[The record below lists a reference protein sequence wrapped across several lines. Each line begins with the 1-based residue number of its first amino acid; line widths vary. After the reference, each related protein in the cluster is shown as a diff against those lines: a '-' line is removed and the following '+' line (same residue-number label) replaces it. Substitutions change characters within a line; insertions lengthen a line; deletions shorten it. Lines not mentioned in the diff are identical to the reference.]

1 MQFLLFFIF
10 LSLFTLHFVILP
22 CTKLV
27 TKHTAQNWL
36 SFKKMKIR
44 KLTMTVDTG
53 IAKMFGSVT
62 DCRKVLKS
70 TKRMVN
76 NGGN

>member
-1 MQFLLFFIF
+1 
-10 LSLFTLHFVILP
+10 
-22 CTKLV
+22 
-27 TKHTAQNWL
+27 
-36 SFKKMKIR
+36 
-44 KLTMTVDTG
+44 MTVDTG